1 MGIQYSNGCGRT
13 ERRLDGG
20 GGFPLNGDLW
30 KILRVEKIGKE
41 IMRWLENFSM
51 GRA

>member
-1 MGIQYSNGCGRT
+1 MWKDRKKVKWGW
-13 ERRLDGG
+13 DG

-41 IMRWLENFSM
+41 IMRWLENFST